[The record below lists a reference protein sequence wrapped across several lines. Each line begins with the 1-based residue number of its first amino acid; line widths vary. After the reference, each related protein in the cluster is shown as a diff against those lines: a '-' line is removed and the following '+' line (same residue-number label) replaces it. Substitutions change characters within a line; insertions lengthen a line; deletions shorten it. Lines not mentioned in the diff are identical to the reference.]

1 MNSFLRKFSIWFLI
15 ILFILIGYSQFYE
28 NFNSNI
34 KTIVLSEFL
43 DAAEANKISDV
54 QIKQNE
60 ISGKFTD
67 GVKFKASAIYS
78 DSLMNILRAHN
89 VRIEIVTGES
99 TLFYIGSIFLSWLP
113 MFFLIGMWIF
123 FMNRLQAGNNKAMSF
138 SKSKARLF
146 GGGLVKV
153 TLADVGGISEAKE
166 ELIEVID
173 FLKSPAK
180 FQALGGKIPKGVL
193 LVGTP
198 GTGKTLLA
206 KAIAGEAGV
215 PFFSISGSDFV
226 EMFVGVGASR
236 VRDMFNEAKKHAP
249 CLIFIDEIDAV
260 GRARGV
266 GIGGGN
272 DEREQTLNQLLVE
285 MDGFEQNVNIIVIA
299 ATNRPD
305 VLDPALLR
313 PGRFDRR
320 INIALPDM
328 NGREEILNIHIKKT
342 GVPLAPDVDIKLI
355 SRAVPGFSGADLM
368 NLVNEAAL
376 TAARYDQKVVLMKNF
391 DEAKDKILMGVAR
404 KSMVMLENEKKLT
417 AYHESGHAIIA
428 LTLKGSDP
436 IYKATIMP
444 RGSALG
450 MVVRVPENDRISV
463 SKEKLLA
470 DLVVAM
476 GGRAAEEIV
485 FGKDQITSGA
495 SSDIKSATKI
505 ARAMIYQWGMSDK
518 VGMIYYGSSDSVY
531 EHDKSV
537 FSNDTGKILDEE
549 VKLLIDNAYAQAVNI
564 INEHHDK
571 FCLIAEALLTHET
584 LTKEQLERIMSG
596 REIELKS
603 DDELEIV
610 TKREDEVI
618 KENADA
624 LTSMNKKDII

>member
-1 MNSFLRKFSIWFLI
+1 MNSLFRKFAIWFLI
-15 ILFILIGYSQFYE
+15 ITIIVFGYSQFYE
-28 NFNSNI
+28 KLNANTKI
-34 KTIVLSEFL
+34 IVLSEFL
-43 DAAEANKISDV
+43 DDVEAGKVLEV
-54 QIKQNE
+54 QVRQNE
-60 ISGKFTD
+60 ITGKFSD
-67 GVKFKASAIYS
+67 GTRFKVSAIYY
-78 DSLMNILRAHN
+78 DGLMTILRTHR
-89 VRIEIVTGES
+89 VKIEIVHGES
-99 TLFYIGSIFLSWLP
+99 VLFYVGSIFLSWIP
-113 MFFLIGMWIF
+113 MFLLIGLWIF
-123 FMNRLQAGNNKAMSF
+123 FMNRLQAGNNKALSF

-146 GGGLVKV
+146 GGGLTKV
-153 TLADVGGISEAKE
+153 TLADVGGIAEAKE
-166 ELIEVID
+166 ELVEVVD
-173 FLKSPAK
+173 FLKNPAK

-193 LVGTP
+193 LIGTP

-285 MDGFEQNVNIIVIA
+285 MDGFEQNINIIVIA

-320 INIALPDM
+320 ITIPLPDVK
-328 NGREEILNIHIKKT
+328 GREEILNIHVKKT
-342 GVPLAPDVDIKLI
+342 GVPLAPDVDLKLI

-368 NLVNEAAL
+368 NLINESAL
-376 TAARYDQKVVLMKNF
+376 TAARHDQKVVLMENF

-404 KSMVMLENEKKLT
+404 KSMVMLDKEKKLT
-417 AYHESGHAIIA
+417 AYHEAGHAIIA
-428 LTLKGSDP
+428 LVLKASDP

-463 SKEKLLA
+463 SREKLIA

-485 FGKDQITSGA
+485 FGHDAVTSGA
-495 SSDIKSATKI
+495 SSDIKAATKI
-505 ARAMIYQWGMSDK
+505 ARAMVYQWGMSDK
-518 VGMIYYGSSDSVY
+518 VGMIYYGSSDNVY
-531 EHDKSV
+531 EHDKSI
-537 FSNDTGKILDEE
+537 FSNDTARVLDEE
-549 VKLLIDNAYAQAVNI
+549 VKKLVDRAYSDAVHAIKTNY
-564 INEHHDK
+564 EK
-571 FCLIAEALLTHET
+571 FCEIAEALLVKET
-584 LTKEQLERIMSG
+584 LTKE
-596 REIELKS
+596 
-603 DDELEIV
+603 ELEDI
-610 TKREDEVI
+610 
-618 KENADA
+618 
-624 LTSMNKKDII
+624 MGFKKAA